1 MTSPENKAN
10 YDEVVLVFVVVAEFV
25 VVMLEVVDAVHIL
38 VVVLIFSV
46 DNFGFSK
53 ISSETDHIM

>member
-53 ISSETDHIM
+53 ISSETS